1 MWKEYIEQ
9 KQLNDLFNS
18 FSYNY
23 QVAYEGHNSAAEQI
37 GSCIENIGT
46 NIIVYICNTVH
57 AIISILKC
65 PYFISTCTCIAVLVL
80 DSG

>member
-1 MWKEYIEQ
+1 MMLKEYIEQ

-37 GSCIENIGT
+37 GSSIENIGT
-46 NIIVYICNTVH
+46 NIII
-57 AIISILKC
+57 
-65 PYFISTCTCIAVLVL
+65 
-80 DSG
+80 

>member
-1 MWKEYIEQ
+1 MLLLSHCVIHISQDPASDKVLKEYIDQ

-37 GSCIENIGT
+37 GSSIENIGMVVLKDIWT
-46 NIIVYICNTVH
+46 
-57 AIISILKC
+57 IL
-65 PYFISTCTCIAVLVL
+65 Y
-80 DSG
+80 

>member
-1 MWKEYIEQ
+1 MLLLSHSVNHISQDPASDKVLKEYIDQ

-37 GSCIENIGT
+37 DSSIKNIGM
-46 NIIVYICNTVH
+46 VV
-57 AIISILKC
+57 LKD
-65 PYFISTCTCIAVLVL
+65 T
-80 DSG
+80 